1 MPKLLNK
8 GTLVKDTWQRLGAE
22 FSDDVSD
29 VPGGKA
35 LFPLVYWLEH
45 REALI
50 KRPNSGLWLN
60 SGDEPELLSEII
72 PKLPCIAVNFVAF
85 TDGRGFSLA
94 RLLRERYDY
103 QGELCAV
110 GTLLVDQL
118 YYLKRCGFDTFELAD
133 NVELDTALRC
143 RDSFSVQYQVLEP
156 VF

>member
-8 GTLVKDTWQRLGAE
+8 GALLEDAWQRLDTE
-22 FSDDVSD
+22 FSDDVND
-29 VPGGKA
+29 APDGKV

-45 REALI
+45 REGLLN
-50 KRPNSGLWLN
+50 RPHSGLWLN
-60 SGDEPELLSEII
+60 SDDELKLLSEII
-72 PKLPCIAVNFVAF
+72 PKLSCIAVNFSAF

-103 QGELCAV
+103 QSELRAV
-110 GTLLVDQL
+110 GTLLTDQL

-143 RDSFSVQYQVLEP
+143 GDSFSVQYQATEP